1 MLLTKLLRLK
11 KAFIFCILLIHVI
24 GKYQS
29 YKNSTCL
36 NIDYYLEAAKR
47 ILLRRYCVHK
57 IFYLVQKQQKIKIRE
72 GKRVYFCLHKIVIG
86 ALDKSEL
93 NCL

>member
-24 GKYQS
+24 GKYQP

-57 IFYLVQKQQKIKIRE
+57 IFYLVQKQQKIKNKGR
-72 GKRVYFCLHKIVIG
+72 KASVFLL
-86 ALDKSEL
+86 A
-93 NCL
+93 

>member
-24 GKYQS
+24 GKYQP

-93 NCL
+93 NCF